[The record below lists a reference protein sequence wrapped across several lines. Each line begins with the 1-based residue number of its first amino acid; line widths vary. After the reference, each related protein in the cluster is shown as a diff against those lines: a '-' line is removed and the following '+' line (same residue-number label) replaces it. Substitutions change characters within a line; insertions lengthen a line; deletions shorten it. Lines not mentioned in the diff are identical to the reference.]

1 MRGTLKRNQRNK
13 LRKELQNRIRS
24 GDYCL
29 EQTSGVSGRNS
40 SKQTSRKT
48 KKQDKKISRQSDE
61 KTLRQGTSQ
70 NRNNDKQSLQ
80 EQTRT
85 LPKKQNRFLYPKAKL
100 IGALLIGGGLILA
113 ALSFADSNPGVIQL
127 GSADLLDALSI
138 SHKERSTDGVVS
150 LDSDVSWQ
158 GHFSN
163 DLPDGFDEE
172 IGLGSES
179 VAVSNDGRTVG
190 YTSNKS
196 LEETMAEIRK
206 GLEEK
211 GWNYVPSGQNFAATF
226 AKDSGAFCWLAVTC
240 ASIGEETSVV
250 LVFEKA
256 PDEKVPKG

>member
-1 MRGTLKRNQRNK
+1 MRGSLG
-13 LRKELQNRIRS
+13 S

-29 EQTSGVSGRNS
+29 EQTSGVLGRNS
-40 SKQTSRKT
+40 SKQTNQKI
-48 KKQDKKISRQSDE
+48 KEQDKKTSRWSDE
-61 KTLRQGTSQ
+61 KTSRQGVSQ

-85 LPKKQNRFLYPKAKL
+85 LPKKQKRFLYPKAKL

-138 SHKERSTDGVVS
+138 SHEERSPDDVVS

-163 DLPDGFDEE
+163 DLPVGFDEE
-172 IGLGSES
+172 IGLGGES

-190 YTSNKS
+190 YTSDKS
-196 LEETMAEIRK
+196 LEETMTEIRK
-206 GLEEK
+206 GLEGK
-211 GWNYVPSGQNFAATF
+211 GWNYVPSGQDFAATF

-256 PDEKVPKG
+256 PDEKVPKS